1 MHRCIAAPLPRQ
13 ICASLFPPPF
23 SALAKAGRDVWRAF
37 SRCPVYSARQTDY
50 PGLLP
55 HESDST
61 FTRPGEGFFPLPP
74 ARTRGAAPACMNWR
88 RHAFLLGHDIIGS
101 RLRGHYDEFLAASN
115 WSPER
120 LDALHDGR
128 LAALLGHA
136 VKDVPFF
143 RDRVAAPELSA
154 FPILRKEDIHAHF
167 AELMEPSLLA
177 EYRAEKKPRGYS
189 WAEVKTG
196 GSTGTPTTV
205 IHDRD
210 FRDWGRAGRLYSQWM
225 CGFPIGTPFFMLWG
239 SMRDISEAKDSAT
252 KRVLNSL
259 LQVHPLNAFLMD
271 SARMAGYLR
280 EIGESRIDHLM
291 AYVDAA
297 YQLARF
303 HEKNGKPVRPLKTIM
318 SCAGTLTDEAREKL
332 SRVFGARVHNKY
344 GSRECADMACEC
356 AAGGF
361 HIYTTGVHLEIVD
374 DAGRPVPD
382 GTTGRILVTL
392 LHNRRFPII
401 RYEIGDIGAL
411 SSAMCK
417 CGSPLPLLERVEGRI
432 SEIITAAN
440 GAYVSPVYIRHLI
453 GVVHN
458 PGTIERF
465 QFRQTDAARYAL
477 LLQMEAG
484 VSPEAIRPAV
494 DAMRRDLLAVL
505 GADAH
510 LEIDPAARLEEH
522 PGGKFLYVQNL
533 HRPS

>member
-1 MHRCIAAPLPRQ
+1 
-13 ICASLFPPPF
+13 
-23 SALAKAGRDVWRAF
+23 
-37 SRCPVYSARQTDY
+37 
-50 PGLLP
+50 
-55 HESDST
+55 
-61 FTRPGEGFFPLPP
+61 
-74 ARTRGAAPACMNWR
+74 MNWR
-88 RHAFLLGHDIIGS
+88 KQAFLLGHDLIGS
-101 RLRGHYDEFLAASN
+101 GLRGHYGEFLAASS
-115 WSPER
+115 WSQER
-120 LDALHDGR
+120 LDELHAGR

-136 VKDVPFF
+136 VKDVPFY
-143 RDRVAAPELSA
+143 RARAAAPALSA

-167 AELMEPSLLA
+167 EDLMDPPLLA

-189 WAEVKTG
+189 WVEVKTG

-205 IHDRD
+205 IHDKD

-239 SMRDISEAKDSAT
+239 SMRDINDARDSRT

-259 LQVHPLNAFLMD
+259 LQVRPLNAFLMD
-271 SARMAGYLR
+271 DARMAGYLR
-280 EIGESRIDHLM
+280 EIDESSVEHLM

-297 YQLARF
+297 YQLARA
-303 HEKNGKPVRPLKTIM
+303 HEKTGKPMRPLKSIM
-318 SCAGTLTDEAREKL
+318 ACAGTVTDEVREKL
-332 SRVFGARVHNKY
+332 NRVFGARVHNKY

-361 HIYTTGVHLEIVD
+361 HIYATGIHLEVVD
-374 DAGRPVPD
+374 DRGEPVPP

-392 LHNRRFPII
+392 LQNRRFPII

-411 SSAMCK
+411 SSGKCP
-417 CGSPLPLLERVEGRI
+417 CGSPLPLLERVEGRV
-432 SEIITAAN
+432 SEVITAAN

-465 QFRQTDAARYAL
+465 QFRQTEAARYAL
-477 LLQMEAG
+477 LLQMEGG
-484 VSPEAIRPAV
+484 VSPEAVGLAV
-494 DAMRRDLLAVL
+494 ESMRRDLLAVL
-505 GADAH
+505 GPDAH

-522 PGGKFLYVQNL
+522 PGGKFSYVQNL

>member
-1 MHRCIAAPLPRQ
+1 MGVGCKGSFFKSCAGAPGGPGGGLDCVIVP
-13 ICASLFPPPF
+13 L
-23 SALAKAGRDVWRAF
+23 
-37 SRCPVYSARQTDY
+37 SRCPIYSARQTDY
-50 PGLLP
+50 LGCHP
-55 HESDST
+55 HET
-61 FTRPGEGFFPLPP
+61 HPL
-74 ARTRGAAPACMNWR
+74 GAISVEMNWR
-88 RHAFLLGHDIIGS
+88 KHAFLCAHDFIGS
-101 RLRGHYDEFLAASN
+101 GLRGHYAEFLAASK
-115 WSPER
+115 WPAEHLERLHAGR
-120 LDALHDGR
+120 LDAL
-128 LAALLGHA
+128 LQHA
-136 VKDVPFF
+136 SKVVPFY
-143 RDRVAAPELSA
+143 RERAASPELSA

-167 AELMEPSLLA
+167 DALMEPSLLA

-189 WAEVKTG
+189 WVEVKTG
-196 GSTGTPTTV
+196 GSTGIPTTV
-205 IHDRD
+205 IHDAD

-225 CGFPIGTPFFMLWG
+225 CGFPIGTPFFQLWG
-239 SMRDISEAKDSAT
+239 SMRDINDAKDST
-252 KRVLNSL
+252 QKRVLNSL
-259 LQVHPLNAFLMD
+259 LQAHPLNAFLMD
-271 SARMAGYLR
+271 DARMADYLR

-303 HEKNGKPVRPLKTIM
+303 QEKSGKPMRPLKSLM
-318 SCAGTLTDEAREKL
+318 ACAGTVTDEVRGKL
-332 SRVFGARVHNKY
+332 ARVFGARVHNKY

-361 HIYTTGVHLEIVD
+361 HIYATGIHLEIVD
-374 DAGRPVPD
+374 DAGQPVPA

-411 SSAMCK
+411 SSAECR

-465 QFRQTDAARYAL
+465 QFRQTDATRYAL
-477 LLQMEAG
+477 LLQTEAA
-484 VSPEAIRPAV
+484 VSPAAL
-494 DAMRRDLLAVL
+494 DALRRDLLAVL
-505 GADAH
+505 GADAA

>member
-1 MHRCIAAPLPRQ
+1 
-13 ICASLFPPPF
+13 
-23 SALAKAGRDVWRAF
+23 
-37 SRCPVYSARQTDY
+37 
-50 PGLLP
+50 
-55 HESDST
+55 
-61 FTRPGEGFFPLPP
+61 
-74 ARTRGAAPACMNWR
+74 MNWR
-88 RHAFLLGHDIIGS
+88 KSAFLLAHDVIGS
-101 RLRGHYDEFLAASN
+101 GLRGHYAEFLAASR
-115 WSPER
+115 WSAER
-120 LDALHDGR
+120 LKTLHDQR
-128 LAALLGHA
+128 LAALLHHA
-136 VKDVPFF
+136 VKDVPFY
-143 RDRVAAPELSA
+143 RERAASPELSA

-167 AELMEPSLLA
+167 DEMMEPSLLA

-189 WAEVKTG
+189 WVEVKTG

-239 SMRDISEAKDSAT
+239 SMRDINEAKDSAQ

-271 SARMAGYLR
+271 DARMADYLR

-303 HEKNGKPVRPLKTIM
+303 QEKTGKPMRPLKSIM
-318 SCAGTLTDEAREKL
+318 ACAGTVTDEVRGKL
-332 SRVFGARVHNKY
+332 GRVFGARVHNKY

-356 AAGGF
+356 AVGGF
-361 HIYTTGVHLEIVD
+361 HIYSTGVHLEIVD
-374 DAGRPVPD
+374 DAGQPVPA

-392 LHNRRFPII
+392 LQNRRFPLI

-411 SSAMCK
+411 SSAACK

-440 GAYVSPVYIRHLI
+440 GAYVSPVFIRHLI

-465 QFRQTDAARYAL
+465 QFRQTGAAEYAL
-477 LLQMEAG
+477 LLQMDAG
-484 VSPEAIRPAV
+484 APPDAAGLAV
-494 DAMRRDLLAVL
+494 ESMRRDLLAVL
-505 GADAH
+505 GPDAH

-522 PGGKFLYVQNL
+522 PGGKFSYVQNL